1 MGRALVGDRRGGC
14 RRGRVGVCWADGG
27 AVLEGGGAE
36 CGVGGAGGEY
46 DRPVGRAAVAGARV
60 GMGEEAEAE
69 WVR

>member
-1 MGRALVGDRRGGC
+1 M
-14 RRGRVGVCWADGG
+14 
-27 AVLEGGGAE
+27 EGGGAE

-46 DRPVGRAAVAGARV
+46 DGAVGWAAVAGAWM